1 MPTPI
6 GHALGGVIVGL
17 LSRSGATGQS
27 WERRVDGLRQGAGYG
42 RYVRERGLALC
53 AVAACLPDLDFLWGR
68 HNMETHSLGFA
79 VLVGLAVLAG
89 SDRHGLAIACALGVA
104 SHVLF
109 DWLGSDD
116 SPPLG
121 VMALWPLSSEFY
133 FANAFV
139 FEAISRRYWLP
150 DFVMHNVLA
159 VVREVAILLPVTA
172 ALWWLRRR

>member
-1 MPTPI
+1 
-6 GHALGGVIVGL
+6 
-17 LSRSGATGQS
+17 
-27 WERRVDGLRQGAGYG
+27 
-42 RYVRERGLALC
+42 
-53 AVAACLPDLDFLWGR
+53 
-68 HNMETHSLGFA
+68 METHSLGFA
-79 VLVGLAVLAG
+79 ILVGLAVLAWQRSG
-89 SDRHGLAIACALGVA
+89 RLAIACALSVA

-116 SPPLG
+116 SLPLG
-121 VMALWPLSSEFY
+121 VLALWPLSNEFY

-139 FEAISRRYWLP
+139 FESISRRYWVP